1 MKIALFSDD
10 DLDVSVGLDLLIT
23 KYAEQSPEVIFPAK
37 VNQDDY
43 TQSIIRT
50 CLENSVKV
58 TMYFKNAEGLDH
70 LLKQT
75 DDFVLCDDPV
85 QEVLRQLTLGDAVG
99 IVWTDSLTDHLVVH
113 NVEDLALDI
122 WDITD
127 GIDSIEMDDDPFI
140 GMNPDDLHAGMH
152 KAMDVF
158 IDMMAAYIASTVMDS
173 LGQAVMEHLLDQE
186 DKKDISPFDE
196 QE

>member
-1 MKIALFSDD
+1 
-10 DLDVSVGLDLLIT
+10 
-23 KYAEQSPEVIFPAK
+23 
-37 VNQDDY
+37 
-43 TQSIIRT
+43 
-50 CLENSVKV
+50 
-58 TMYFKNAEGLDH
+58 
-70 LLKQT
+70 
-75 DDFVLCDDPV
+75 
-85 QEVLRQLTLGDAVG
+85 
-99 IVWTDSLTDHLVVH
+99 
-113 NVEDLALDI
+113 
-122 WDITD
+122 
-127 GIDSIEMDDDPFI
+127 MDDDPFI